1 MIKKIFVTYQSAW
14 RLTQDYRK
22 TLIVLLTITMMFKIE
37 VPLVIPYMIR
47 WIFEAVETSDISAI
61 FSAAVKGLVIFF
73 LNVMLMYI
81 INVYGDAWAMKLAFG
96 AAKRSYIKISKYPVA
111 SMKCQ
116 YGDADIFNRI
126 VSGTGQIVGLWFST
140 IDICSSLV
148 ASLIIIYLFAEQSY
162 LTLFFIFLLIA
173 IDIIRA
179 VFLYI
184 HNAKIVVQI
193 EEKRTSKLNYLKS
206 YVENHTFHLMNG
218 TMKYV
223 INKYQNARNEY
234 FRISEKKEFL
244 IAFFNAVSEV
254 IHNIFMIVLG
264 RNYYE
269 LRGREKISMA
279 KINSSYNLFLSL
291 KDIVNNLV
299 QSLIMFSDKIIPI
312 ERLNK
317 IVGPVDHEI
326 ENQASLLSLKD
337 FCYNYGNKQILFD
350 ISLEIKEGEKIAII
364 GNNGCGKSTLLKCI
378 AGLLNAKNTKNNNCK
393 NITYVPANFL
403 LFNSLNVYQN
413 ISMSG
418 NIDQCEILDLLLRF
432 GLNNKE
438 EMIEQKCALLSG
450 GEKQRV
456 ALMRSL
462 LSKRKV
468 VLWDEPTSAL
478 DQECVENVK
487 KIITEMSATLIYVT
501 HSPELTKIADRIII
515 MDNGKI
521 VCSLNKEQTK
531 ENIIYKKW
539 LSDKEEVHCENCNH

>member
-1 MIKKIFVTYQSAW
+1 MTGVQTCALPI
-14 RLTQDYRK
+14 
-22 TLIVLLTITMMFKIE
+22 
-37 VPLVIPYMIR
+37 
-47 WIFEAVETSDISAI
+47 
-61 FSAAVKGLVIFF
+61 
-73 LNVMLMYI
+73 
-81 INVYGDAWAMKLAFG
+81 
-96 AAKRSYIKISKYPVA
+96 
-111 SMKCQ
+111 C
-116 YGDADIFNRI
+116 I

-162 LTLFFIFLLIA
+162 LTLFFIFLLIG

-206 YVENHTFHLMNG
+206 YVESHTFHLMNG
-218 TMKYV
+218 TMEYV

-254 IHNIFMIVLG
+254 IHNLFMIVLG

-291 KDIVNNLV
+291 KDTVNNLV

-337 FCYNYGNKQILFD
+337 FCYK
-350 ISLEIKEGEKIAII
+350 
-364 GNNGCGKSTLLKCI
+364 
-378 AGLLNAKNTKNNNCK
+378 
-393 NITYVPANFL
+393 
-403 LFNSLNVYQN
+403 
-413 ISMSG
+413 
-418 NIDQCEILDLLLRF
+418 
-432 GLNNKE
+432 
-438 EMIEQKCALLSG
+438 
-450 GEKQRV
+450 
-456 ALMRSL
+456 
-462 LSKRKV
+462 
-468 VLWDEPTSAL
+468 
-478 DQECVENVK
+478 
-487 KIITEMSATLIYVT
+487 
-501 HSPELTKIADRIII
+501 
-515 MDNGKI
+515 
-521 VCSLNKEQTK
+521 
-531 ENIIYKKW
+531 
-539 LSDKEEVHCENCNH
+539 

>member
-1 MIKKIFVTYQSAW
+1 MIKKILVTYQSAW
-14 RLTQDYRK
+14 RLTQDSRK

-37 VPLVIPYMIR
+37 VPLIIPYMIR
-47 WIFEAVETSDISAI
+47 WIFEAVEISDISAI
-61 FSAAVKGLVIFF
+61 FFATVKGIVIFF

-81 INVYGDAWAMKLAFG
+81 INVYGDAWAMKLAFC

-111 SMKCQ
+111 SMKYQ

-162 LTLFFIFLLIA
+162 LTLFFIFLLIG

-206 YVENHTFHLMNG
+206 YVESHTFHLMNG
-218 TMKYV
+218 TMEYV

-254 IHNIFMIVLG
+254 IHNLFMIVLG

-291 KDIVNNLV
+291 KDTVNNLV

-337 FCYNYGNKQILFD
+337 FCYKYGNKQILFD
-350 ISLEIKEGEKIAII
+350 ISLVIKEGEKIAII

-378 AGLLNAKNTKNNNCK
+378 AGLLNAKITKNNNCK
-393 NITYVPANFL
+393 NITYVPASFL

-478 DQECVENVK
+478 DQESVENVK

>member
-1 MIKKIFVTYQSAW
+1 MIKKILVTYQSAW
-14 RLTQDYRK
+14 RLTQDSRK

-37 VPLVIPYMIR
+37 VPLIIPYMIR
-47 WIFEAVETSDISAI
+47 WIFEAVEISDISAI
-61 FSAAVKGLVIFF
+61 FFATVKGIVIFF

-81 INVYGDAWAMKLAFG
+81 INVYGDAWAMNLAFC
-96 AAKRSYIKISKYPVA
+96 AANRSYIKISKYPVA
-111 SMKCQ
+111 SMKYQ

-162 LTLFFIFLLIA
+162 LTLFFIFLLIG

-206 YVENHTFHLMNG
+206 YVESHTFHLMNG
-218 TMKYV
+218 TMEYV

-254 IHNIFMIVLG
+254 IHNLFMIVLG

-291 KDIVNNLV
+291 KDTVNNLV

-337 FCYNYGNKQILFD
+337 FCYKYGNKQILFD
-350 ISLEIKEGEKIAII
+350 ISLVIKEGEKIAII

-378 AGLLNAKNTKNNNCK
+378 AGLLNAKITKNNNCK
-393 NITYVPANFL
+393 NITYVPASFL

-478 DQECVENVK
+478 DQESVENVK